1 MKEIA
6 LVHKAE
12 RDQALA
18 VKYVSTAG
26 MLSGVLHC
34 ALYNLGGILQ
44 R

>member
-18 VKYVSTAG
+18 VKYVPREAN
-26 MLSGVLHC
+26 
-34 ALYNLGGILQ
+34 ALRGLTL
-44 R
+44 RAV